1 MKTYTGWLSRTTA
14 RWATAALLAVPAA
27 GAHSAPV
34 VVDFES
40 LADFARL
47 TTQLAGFTFSNAR
60 VLQAGTTLNELS
72 FPPKSGVNA
81 LADDGGA
88 LSVRFDTPMLSVGAF
103 LTYLTPITLTAYDSL
118 DNVLASATS
127 LYGNNG
133 ALAGDPGSRPNEW
146 LQLSLAV
153 ASIARVEFRGSA
165 TGSSFILDDLVVDAG
180 GPSPVPEPHSLALV
194 LGALWLARAAARP
207 QGHAD
212 RPR

>member
-1 MKTYTGWLSRTTA
+1 MKTYIRWLSHTTA

-40 LADFARL
+40 LANLTSL

-60 VLQAGTTLNELS
+60 VLQAGTTLNELD

-81 LADDGGA
+81 VLDDGGA
-88 LSVRFDTPMLSVGAF
+88 LGVRFDTPVLSVGAF
-103 LTYLTPITLTAYDSL
+103 LTYVTPITLTAYDSL
-118 DNVLASATS
+118 DNVMATATS

-133 ALAGDPGSRPNEW
+133 ALAGEPGSRPNEW

-153 ASIARVEFRGSA
+153 ASIARVEFRGIA
-165 TGSSFILDDLVVDAG
+165 TGSSFVLDDLVVDAG
-180 GPSPVPEPHSLALV
+180 DPSPVPEPHSLALV
-194 LGALWLARAAARP
+194 LGALWLARAAAQP
-207 QGHAD
+207 QGHTG

>member
-1 MKTYTGWLSRTTA
+1 MKTYTVWLSRTTA

-40 LADFARL
+40 LANLTSL

-60 VLQAGTTLNELS
+60 VLRAGTTLNELS

-81 LADDGGA
+81 LLDDGGA
-88 LSVRFDTPMLSVGAF
+88 LGVRFDTPVLSVGAF
-103 LTYLTPITLTAYDSL
+103 LTYVTPITVTAYDSL
-118 DNVLASATS
+118 DNVLATVAS
-127 LYGNNG
+127 LYGNNE
-133 ALAGDPGSRPNEW
+133 AVAGDPGSSPNER
-146 LQLSLAV
+146 LRLSLAT

-165 TGSSFILDDLVVDAG
+165 TGLSFILDDLVVDAG

-194 LGALWLARAAARP
+194 LGALWLARAATRP
-207 QGHAD
+207 QGHAG
-212 RPR
+212 RLR